1 MADNKPELQ
10 RGLEARHIELIAL
23 GGTIG
28 VGLFMGAASTLKWA
42 GPSVLLAYIIAGLF
56 VFFIMRSMGEMLFLE
71 PVTGSFAVYAHRYMS
86 PFFGYLTAWSYWFMW
101 MAVGISEITAIGVY
115 VQFWFPEMAQWIP
128 ALIAVALVALANLAA
143 VRLYG
148 EIEFWFA
155 MIKVTTII
163 VMIVIGLGVIFFG
176 FGNGGQV
183 LTITGNTGKHAN
195 TTRGFMAD
203 NKPELQRGLEARHIE
218 LIALGGTIGVGL
230 FMGAASTLKWA
241 GPSVLLAYIIAGL
254 FVFFIMRSMGEMLF
268 LEPVTGS
275 FAVYAHRYMSPFFGY
290 LTAWSYWFM
299 WMAVGISEITAIG
312 VYVQFWFPEMAQ
324 WIPALIAVALVALA
338 NLAAVRL
345 YGEIEFWFAMIKV
358 TTIIVMIVIGLGVI
372 FFGFGNG
379 GQSIGFSNL
388 TEHGGFFAGGW
399 KGFLTAL
406 CIVVA
411 SYQGVELIGITAGEA
426 KNPQVTLRSAVGKV
440 LWRILIFY
448 VGAIFVIVTI
458 FPWNE
463 IGSNGSPF
471 VLTFAKIGI
480 TAAAGII
487 NFVVLTA
494 ALSGCNSGMYSC
506 GRMLYA
512 LAKNRQ
518 LPAAMAKVSRH
529 GVPVAGVAVSIAIL
543 LIGSCLNYIIP
554 NPQRVFVYV
563 YSASVLPGMV
573 PWFVILISQLRF
585 RRAHKAAIASHPFRS
600 ILFPWA
606 NYVTMAFLIC
616 VLIGMYFNED
626 TRMSLFVGIIF
637 MLAVT
642 AIYKVFGLNRHG
654 KAHKLE
660 E

>member
-1 MADNKPELQ
+1 MAEKKPELQ

-28 VGLFMGAASTLKWA
+28 VGLFMGSASTLKWA
-42 GPSVLLAYIIAGLF
+42 GPSVLLGYIVAGLF

-71 PVTGSFAVYAHRYMS
+71 PVAGSFAVYAHRYMS

-128 ALIAVALVALANLAA
+128 ALIAVGLVALANLAA

-163 VMIVIGLGVIFFG
+163 VMIVIGVGVIFFG
-176 FGNGGQV
+176 LGNGGQ
-183 LTITGNTGKHAN
+183 A
-195 TTRGFMAD
+195 
-203 NKPELQRGLEARHIE
+203 
-218 LIALGGTIGVGL
+218 
-230 FMGAASTLKWA
+230 
-241 GPSVLLAYIIAGL
+241 
-254 FVFFIMRSMGEMLF
+254 
-268 LEPVTGS
+268 
-275 FAVYAHRYMSPFFGY
+275 
-290 LTAWSYWFM
+290 
-299 WMAVGISEITAIG
+299 
-312 VYVQFWFPEMAQ
+312 
-324 WIPALIAVALVALA
+324 
-338 NLAAVRL
+338 
-345 YGEIEFWFAMIKV
+345 
-358 TTIIVMIVIGLGVI
+358 
-372 FFGFGNG
+372 
-379 GQSIGFSNL
+379 IGFSNL

-463 IGSNGSPF
+463 IGTTGSPF

-487 NFVVLTA
+487 NF
-494 ALSGCNSGMYSC
+494 
-506 GRMLYA
+506 A

-518 LPAAMAKVSRH
+518 LPAVVGKVSRA
-529 GVPVAGVAVSIAIL
+529 GVPVAGVAISIAIL
-543 LIGSCLNYIIP
+543 LVGSCLNYIIP

-585 RRAHKAAIASHPFRS
+585 RQAHKKAIASHPFRS
-600 ILFPWA
+600 ILFPWT
-606 NYVTMAFLIC
+606 NYLTMAFLIC
-616 VLIGMYFNED
+616 VLVGMYFNED
-626 TRMSLFVGIIF
+626 TRMSLYVGMIF
-637 MLAVT
+637 IAAVSLG
-642 AIYKVFGLNRHG
+642 YKLFGLGRHVERT
-654 KAHKLE
+654 KTQ
-660 E
+660 

>member
-1 MADNKPELQ
+1 M
-10 RGLEARHIELIAL
+10 
-23 GGTIG
+23 
-28 VGLFMGAASTLKWA
+28 
-42 GPSVLLAYIIAGLF
+42 
-56 VFFIMRSMGEMLFLE
+56 
-71 PVTGSFAVYAHRYMS
+71 
-86 PFFGYLTAWSYWFMW
+86 
-101 MAVGISEITAIGVY
+101 GISEITAIGVY

-128 ALIAVALVALANLAA
+128 ALIAVGLVALANLAA

-176 FGNGGQV
+176 FGNGGQ
-183 LTITGNTGKHAN
+183 
-195 TTRGFMAD
+195 
-203 NKPELQRGLEARHIE
+203 
-218 LIALGGTIGVGL
+218 
-230 FMGAASTLKWA
+230 
-241 GPSVLLAYIIAGL
+241 
-254 FVFFIMRSMGEMLF
+254 
-268 LEPVTGS
+268 
-275 FAVYAHRYMSPFFGY
+275 
-290 LTAWSYWFM
+290 
-299 WMAVGISEITAIG
+299 AIG
-312 VYVQFWFPEMAQ
+312 
-324 WIPALIAVALVALA
+324 
-338 NLAAVRL
+338 
-345 YGEIEFWFAMIKV
+345 
-358 TTIIVMIVIGLGVI
+358 
-372 FFGFGNG
+372 FG
-379 GQSIGFSNL
+379 NL

-411 SYQGVELIGITAGEA
+411 SYRGVELIGITAGEA

-518 LPAAMAKVSRH
+518 LPAAVGKVSRQ
-529 GVPVAGVAVSIAIL
+529 GVPVAGVAISIAIL
-543 LIGSCLNYIIP
+543 LVGSCLNYIIP

-573 PWFVILISQLRF
+573 PWFVILISQIRF
-585 RRAHKAAIASHPFRS
+585 RQAHKAAIASHPFRS

-606 NYVTMAFLIC
+606 NYLTMAFLIC

-637 MLAVT
+637 LLAVT
-642 AIYKVFGLNRHG
+642 LIYKVFGLNRHG
-654 KAHKLE
+654 TAQKLQE
-660 E
+660 